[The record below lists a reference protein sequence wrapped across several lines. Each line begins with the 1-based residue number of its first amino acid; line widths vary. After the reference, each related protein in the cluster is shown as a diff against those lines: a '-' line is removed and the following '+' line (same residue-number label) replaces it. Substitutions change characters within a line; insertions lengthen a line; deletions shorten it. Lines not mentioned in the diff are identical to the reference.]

1 MTNFE
6 KMAIQFEC
14 CGDIFAVPEIEK
26 VMDGV
31 VEQNISK
38 AERSGRI
45 TKAIGV
51 CMSGAPEAMKK
62 LAALETGK
70 TEQEIE
76 EMKLGELSAAMAKVF
91 TQYILPFFGS
101 GAKQDGGK

>member
-62 LAALETGK
+62 LAALG
-70 TEQEIE
+70 
-76 EMKLGELSAAMAKVF
+76 AKVLGGCCG
-91 TQYILPFFGS
+91 TAPEYIRAL
-101 GAKQDGGK
+101 AAAVK

>member
-14 CGDIFAVPEIEK
+14 CGDIFAVPGIEE
-26 VMDGV
+26 VMNGV
-31 VEQNISK
+31 VEKEISR

-45 TKAIGV
+45 TKAIGI
-51 CMSGAPEAMKK
+51 CMKGAPEAMKK
-62 LAALETGK
+62 LAALENGK
-70 TEQEIE
+70 TEAEIE